1 VQQKNE
7 VELETQ
13 GPEGVS
19 AVLEQVLRQGV
30 QRLLQSAIEQEVAA
44 YIEAHQAVRDA
55 QNHRLVVRNGRLPG
69 RALQSGL
76 GPLQVEQP
84 RVQDR
89 RPGQKFT
96 SQILPP
102 YLRRVPSLDALIPA
116 LYLHGVSTGDMA
128 EALSAILGPQGVGL
142 SPANIVRLKE
152 SWTQDYQ
159 AWQHRD
165 LTGKRY
171 VYWWADAIYFN
182 VRLGADRP
190 CVLVLMGS
198 LEDGTKELIAVV
210 AGQRESK
217 LSWQAL
223 LADLKRRGLLFP
235 PKLAVADGGLG
246 FWAAL
251 PEEFAGVAEQ
261 RCWVHK
267 TANVLDKLPKSLQP
281 TAKGQLHEI
290 YLAPTRAQALVEYE
304 RFLKLYDVKYPK
316 ACECLRRDKDV
327 LFAFYDYPAEHWAH
341 LRTTNPIEST
351 FATVRQ
357 RTRQTKG
364 CGSVNATLAMVFQLA
379 RVAEKHWRR
388 LNGYALLSR
397 VIRGAKFVDGLEVA
411 SEAQAA

>member
-1 VQQKNE
+1 MQQKNV

-13 GPEGVS
+13 APEGVA
-19 AVLEQVLRQGV
+19 AVLEQVLRQGA

-44 YIEAHQAVRDA
+44 YIEAHQTVRDER
-55 QNHRLVVRNGRLPG
+55 NHRLVVRNGRLPG
-69 RALQSGL
+69 RELQTGL
-76 GPLQVEQP
+76 GPLQVVQP

-89 RPGQKFT
+89 RPGQRFT
-96 SQILPP
+96 SQLLPP

-116 LYLHGVSTGDMA
+116 LYLHGVSTGDLA
-128 EALSAILGPQGVGL
+128 EALSAILGPQAVGL

-159 AWQHRD
+159 AWQQRD

-182 VRLGADRP
+182 VRLGDDRP

-198 LEDGTKELIAVV
+198 LEDGTKELLAVV
-210 AGQRESK
+210 AGQRESQ

-281 TAKGQLHEI
+281 AAKGQLQEM
-290 YLAPTRAQALVEYE
+290 YMAPTRAQALVEYE
-304 RFLKLYDVKYPK
+304 RFLKLYAGKYPK

-351 FATVRQ
+351 FATIRH

-397 VIRGAKFVDGLEVA
+397 VLRGVKFVDGLEVA

>member
-1 VQQKNE
+1 MQQKNV

-13 GPEGVS
+13 APEGVA
-19 AVLEQVLRQGV
+19 AVLEQVLRQGA

-44 YIEAHQAVRDA
+44 YIEAHQTVRDER
-55 QNHRLVVRNGRLPG
+55 NHRLVVRNGRLPG
-69 RALQSGL
+69 RELQTGL
-76 GPLQVEQP
+76 GPLQVVQP

-89 RPGQKFT
+89 RPGQRFT
-96 SQILPP
+96 SQLLPP

-116 LYLHGVSTGDMA
+116 LYLHGVSTGDLA
-128 EALSAILGPQGVGL
+128 EALSAILGPQAVGL

-159 AWQHRD
+159 AWQQRD

-182 VRLGADRP
+182 VRLGDDRP

-198 LEDGTKELIAVV
+198 LEDGTKELLAVV
-210 AGQRESK
+210 AGQRESQ

-267 TANVLDKLPKSLQP
+267 TATVLDKLPKSLQP
-281 TAKGQLHEI
+281 AAKGQLQEM
-290 YLAPTRAQALVEYE
+290 YMAPTRAQALVEYE
-304 RFLKLYDVKYPK
+304 RFLKLYAGKYPK

-351 FATVRQ
+351 FATIRH

-397 VIRGAKFVDGLEVA
+397 VLRGVKFVDGLEVA

>member
-1 VQQKNE
+1 VQQKNV

-13 GPEGVS
+13 APEGVA
-19 AVLEQVLRQGV
+19 AVLEQVLRQGA

-44 YIEAHQAVRDA
+44 YIEAHQTVRDER
-55 QNHRLVVRNGRLPG
+55 NHRLVVRNGRLPG
-69 RALQSGL
+69 RELQTGL
-76 GPLQVEQP
+76 GPLQVVQP

-89 RPGQKFT
+89 RPGQRFT
-96 SQILPP
+96 SQLLPP

-116 LYLHGVSTGDMA
+116 LYLHGVSTGDLA
-128 EALSAILGPQGVGL
+128 EALSAILGPQAVGL

-159 AWQHRD
+159 AWQQRD

-182 VRLGADRP
+182 VRLGDDRP

-198 LEDGTKELIAVV
+198 LEDGTKELLAVV
-210 AGQRESK
+210 AGQRESQ

-267 TANVLDKLPKSLQP
+267 TATVLDKLPKSLQP
-281 TAKGQLHEI
+281 AAKGQLQEM
-290 YLAPTRAQALVEYE
+290 YMAPTRAQALVEYE
-304 RFLKLYDVKYPK
+304 RFLKLYAGKYPK

-351 FATVRQ
+351 FATIRH

-397 VIRGAKFVDGLEVA
+397 VLRGVKFVDGLEVA